1 MENEISNNTNIPVP
15 ATTPVAEAPRPGSQ
29 RFGSQRGGRGGFGG
43 GRGGRRPGG
52 RGGFASKSEYDQ
64 KVLDIARVSRVTK
77 GGKRFS
83 FRATIV
89 IGDGK
94 GKVGVGMAKGKDVA
108 QSVQKAFNQAKKNLV
123 TVLIVD
129 GTIPYQVEAK
139 YNSAVVLLKPARG
152 GVKAGGP
159 VRVVAK
165 LSGITKLTGKLL
177 ERTNNKVNIA
187 MATIEALKKL
197 RVKEK
202 NFNPQA
208 KRAEQLSYDGK

>member
-1 MENEISNNTNIPVP
+1 MENETQNNTNIPTP
-15 ATTPVAEAPRPGSQ
+15 ATAPVAEAPRPGSQ
-29 RFGSQRGGRGGFGG
+29 RFGGQRGGRGGFGG

-165 LSGITKLTGKLL
+165 LSGITRLTGKLL
-177 ERTNNKVNIA
+177 RRTNNKVNIA
-187 MATIEALKKL
+187 MATISALRKL
-197 RVKEK
+197 RVKSLK
-202 NFNPQA
+202 
-208 KRAEQLSYDGK
+208 L

>member
-1 MENEISNNTNIPVP
+1 MENETQNNTNMPAP
-15 ATTPVAEAPRPGSQ
+15 ATAPVAEAPRPESQ
-29 RFGSQRGGRGGFGG
+29 RFGGQRGGRGGFGG

-52 RGGFASKSEYDQ
+52 RGGFANKSEYDQ

-197 RVKEK
+197 RTKDKV
-202 NFNPQA
+202 A
-208 KRAEQLSYDGK
+208 K

>member
-1 MENEISNNTNIPVP
+1 MENETPNNTNVP
-15 ATTPVAEAPRPGSQ
+15 TLATTPTPALEHAPRPGGQ
-29 RFGSQRGGRGGFGG
+29 RFGGGQRGGGRGGFGG
-43 GRGGRRPGG
+43 RGRRPGG
-52 RGGFASKSEYDQ
+52 RGGFANKSEYDQ

-123 TVLIVD
+123 TVLIKD

-177 ERTNNKVNIA
+177 RRTNNKVNIA
-187 MATIEALKKL
+187 MATISALQKL
-197 RVKEK
+197 RSKSKV
-202 NFNPQA
+202 
-208 KRAEQLSYDGK
+208 

>member
-1 MENEISNNTNIPVP
+1 MENETPNNTNTSVIPAPTSAPVP
-15 ATTPVAEAPRPGSQ
+15 TPRPGSQ
-29 RFGSQRGGRGGFGG
+29 RFGGGQRGGRGGFGG
-43 GRGGRRPGG
+43 GRGRRPGG
-52 RGGFASKSEYDQ
+52 RGGFANKSEYEQ

-123 TVLIVD
+123 TVLIKD

-187 MATIEALKKL
+187 MATISALQKL
-197 RVKEK
+197 RVKSK
-202 NFNPQA
+202 V
-208 KRAEQLSYDGK
+208 SS

>member
-1 MENEISNNTNIPVP
+1 MENETPNNLN
-15 ATTPVAEAPRPGSQ
+15 TPVAPIAPAPQTEAPK
-29 RFGSQRGGRGGFGG
+29 RFGGQRGGRGGFGG
-43 GRGGRRPGG
+43 RGRRPGG
-52 RGGFASKSEYDQ
+52 RGGFAAKSEYDQ

-123 TVLIVD
+123 TVLIKD

-202 NFNPQA
+202 VFNPQA
-208 KRAEQLSYDGK
+208 KQSSHDGK

>member
-1 MENEISNNTNIPVP
+1 MTDNSTIQDNKPILTPAPASAPVP
-15 ATTPVAEAPRPGSQ
+15 LTIPPTEAPK
-29 RFGSQRGGRGGFGG
+29 RFGGQRGGRGGGRGGFGG
-43 GRGGRRPGG
+43 RGRRPGG
-52 RGGFASKSEYDQ
+52 RGGFANKSEYDQ

-94 GKVGVGMAKGKDVA
+94 GRVGVGMAKGKDVA

-177 ERTNNKVNIA
+177 RRTNNKVNIA

-197 RVKEK
+197 RVKSLK
-202 NFNPQA
+202 
-208 KRAEQLSYDGK
+208 

>member
-1 MENEISNNTNIPVP
+1 MENETPNNLNIPDSTSSPQATAPAVSAP
-15 ATTPVAEAPRPGSQ
+15 ATTPAPAQAPRSGGQ
-29 RFGSQRGGRGGFGG
+29 RFGGQRGGRGGGFGG
-43 GRGGRRPGG
+43 RGRRPGG
-52 RGGFASKSEYDQ
+52 RGGFANKSEYDQ

-123 TVLIVD
+123 TVLIKD

-197 RVKEK
+197 RANK
-202 NFNPQA
+202 N
-208 KRAEQLSYDGK
+208 RV

>member
-1 MENEISNNTNIPVP
+1 METEILQSTVPTPAPIPEP
-15 ATTPVAEAPRPGSQ
+15 SPKGS
-29 RFGSQRGGRGGFGG
+29 FGGGQRGGRGGSFGRGGFG
-43 GRGGRRPGG
+43 GRGRPGGPGRGG
-52 RGGFASKSEYDQ
+52 RGGFANKSEYDQ

-139 YNSAVVLLKPARG
+139 YSSAVVLLKPARG

-187 MATIEALKKL
+187 MATVEALKKL

-202 NFNPQA
+202 VF
-208 KRAEQLSYDGK
+208 K

>member
-1 MENEISNNTNIPVP
+1 MEQQTIPQPEKPQGNVNTPYQGQG
-15 ATTPVAEAPRPGSQ
+15 RRG
-29 RFGSQRGGRGGFGG
+29 GQRGGRRNDR
-43 GRGGRRPGG
+43 GRQSFDRKP
-52 RGGFASKSEYDQ
+52 EYEQ

-83 FRATIV
+83 FRATIA

-108 QSVQKAFNQAKKNLV
+108 QSVQKAYNQAKKNMV
-123 TVLIVD
+123 VIAIKD

-165 LSGITKLTGKLL
+165 LSGITRLTGKLL
-177 ERTNNKVNIA
+177 RRTNNKVNIA
-187 MATIEALKKL
+187 MATLEALKKI
-197 RVKEK
+197 RVKH
-202 NFNPQA
+202 
-208 KRAEQLSYDGK
+208 

>member
-1 MENEISNNTNIPVP
+1 METEILQP
-15 ATTPVAEAPRPGSQ
+15 TTPVAPTAPAPRAEAPK
-29 RFGSQRGGRGGFGG
+29 RFGGQRGGRGGGFGG
-43 GRGGRRPGG
+43 GRGRRPGG
-52 RGGFASKSEYDQ
+52 RGGFAAKSEYDQ

-123 TVLIVD
+123 TVLIKD

-177 ERTNNKVNIA
+177 RRTNNKVNIA
-187 MATIEALKKL
+187 MATISALQKL
-197 RVKEK
+197 RVKSK
-202 NFNPQA
+202 
-208 KRAEQLSYDGK
+208 

>member
-1 MENEISNNTNIPVP
+1 MFQQNFSNNPNFKGP
-15 ATTPVAEAPRPGSQ
+15 Q
-29 RFGSQRGGRGGFGG
+29 GRGGFGK
-43 GRGGRRPGG
+43 RQGGRRNDRPN
-52 RGGFASKSEYDQ
+52 RGDFVKPEYDQ
-64 KVLDIARVSRVTK
+64 KVLDIARVARVTK

-94 GKVGVGMAKGKDVA
+94 GKIGVGMAKGKDVA
-108 QSVQKAFNQAKKNLV
+108 QSVQKAYNQAKKDML
-123 TVLIVD
+123 TVVIKD

-139 YNSAVVLLKPARG
+139 YNSAVIILKPSKG

-165 LSGITKLTGKLL
+165 LAGIHSLTGKLT

-187 MATIEALKKL
+187 MATLEALRKL
-197 RVKEK
+197 RVKDK
-202 NFNPQA
+202 I
-208 KRAEQLSYDGK
+208 K